1 MKLSTRNVLKG
12 KVIELTEGMVMAK
25 VKVDVGNGNGNVLTS
40 LISVEAAKELGVKVG
55 GEITV
60 LIKATSV
67 MLATE

>member
-12 KVIELTEGMVMAK
+12 KVTSITEGMVMSK
-25 VKVDVGNGNGNVLTS
+25 VKVDVGNGNILTS
-40 LISVEAAKELGVKVG
+40 LVSMEAVKELDIKVG

-67 MLATE
+67 MLASD